1 MQNSDPTTTN
11 PTTTEQNAPATSGE
25 RRFQINTLP
34 FGIMKK
40 SLVITPQSITYGDKT
55 LATDAVETI
64 TTQIVRSSTNGIRTS
79 TAYTLM
85 LGATTPA
92 DGHVINFS
100 DLFYGSSKGKMF
112 DEILDI
118 IMEHA
123 GMSLLTR
130 LVARIQEGGS
140 VAIGAAEFRKDGV
153 LLTPTRMLVF
163 KGEPVLVPYERLE
176 IGMKDGSVSF
186 EDRENKKAA
195 VEFSM
200 GSTPNSYMIA
210 PLYDYLVAK
219 QGWRDLTS

>member
-1 MQNSDPTTTN
+1 MENLN
-11 PTTTEQNAPATSGE
+11 PTTTAQNAPAASDE

-34 FGIMKK
+34 FGITKK
-40 SLVITPQSITYGDKT
+40 FLVITPQSVTYGNKT

-64 TTQIVRSSTNGIRTS
+64 TTQIIRNSTNGIRTS
-79 TAYTLM
+79 TTYTLT
-85 LGATTPA
+85 LGAVTPGA
-92 DGHVINFS
+92 GHVINFS
-100 DLFYGSSKGKMF
+100 DIFYGSSKGKMF
-112 DEILDI
+112 SEILEI

-140 VAIGAAEFRKDGV
+140 VAIGAAEFRKDSV
-153 LLTPTRMLVF
+153 HLTPTKMLVF

-176 IGMKDGSVSF
+176 MSVQDGSISLA
-186 EDRENKKAA
+186 DRENKKAT

-210 PLYDYLVAK
+210 PLYDYLVTK
-219 QGWRDLTS
+219 QGWRDFTS